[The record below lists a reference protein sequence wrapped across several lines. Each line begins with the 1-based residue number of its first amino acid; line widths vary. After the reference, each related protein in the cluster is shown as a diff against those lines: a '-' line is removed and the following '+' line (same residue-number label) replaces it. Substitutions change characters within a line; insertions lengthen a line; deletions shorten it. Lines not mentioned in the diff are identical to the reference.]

1 MIVRTARRLR
11 VPIAAVALAAAVVG
25 GLGVANRGPRAA
37 EPTRALLD
45 TRALITRET
54 FWDNR
59 DVDWFADHIP
69 AFECP
74 DADIQTTWYYRWEL
88 ITKHLTYGSP
98 NTGYL
103 FTEFL
108 DRPFWSG
115 AYGAISCPAGH
126 QIYEVRWLRKPR
138 IARDYCRYWLET
150 EGAQPRNYS
159 TWLADSIWAVHLV
172 HPATPWLDPARARPP
187 ADVFPTDLIAGLEA
201 NTKAWRDRHYVPAQ
215 GLFWQVG
222 HDDGMEFNIAS
233 RQTKDI
239 LRGAPSYRPSFNA
252 YQWADLQG
260 LANLHDLAGD
270 KARATE
276 HRAEA
281 DRLRTRME
289 EMLWDQR
296 REFFLIAFRD
306 DETANGH
313 TVKANTRIYDSGQ
326 FAGSDHGRELAGY
339 VPWQFDMPTPG
350 KGYERAWRF
359 LMDPNFFFA
368 DFGPTTTE
376 RHDPL
381 FLLQKGC
388 CWWSGQSWP
397 FATTQTLKALATV
410 LQRRT
415 QDVVTRED
423 YLKLLGIYAR
433 THRKNGRPYLAE
445 ACHPDTG
452 SFAGHDAYNHS
463 EHYFHSGYTDLV
475 ITGLMGVVP
484 RNDDVL
490 EVRPLL
496 PDDWEYC
503 ALDHLSYR
511 GRQVAV
517 VWDRT
522 GSRYGLGRG
531 LHLVAD
537 GKVIATAP
545 KVGPL
550 QGKLPPLGGD
560 TLGRMAAAGFVD
572 DGLRPGLAPVRV
584 NFAVNNDGT
593 YFPRLTVSSIAEGS
607 SPRMLADGE
616 AWYLRSPPNRWA
628 AAEPADTPATV
639 EVDFG
644 VARRIDEVRL
654 FVLDDD
660 PEALAGT
667 ADVTVPSRDKT
678 PSPVRVPREIVL
690 ESWNGGSWGP
700 VAVTRRVPAAPA
712 GHRANVLAFA
722 PLETTKLRVRLVPQP
737 GFQAGLSELEAWGE
751 ATPPVAAAP
760 PPAGN
765 IAFNPGGKDAP
776 EFPKATASHTSR
788 FDGVDKAI
796 DGIVSFTPTPANRW
810 TSFESP
816 NAADWLE
823 IDLGA
828 TKRVSRVEL
837 AIFDDRGGVQAPES
851 YLVEVWDG
859 AAWRTPEAE
868 RRSPEKPAGGIMNTV
883 TFKPLDT
890 AKLRVTFTHRGKARS
905 GVSEV
910 FVWEE

>member
-1 MIVRTARRLR
+1 MASKFLPRGVLCLLLAVIGVR
-11 VPIAAVALAAAVVG
+11 G
-25 GLGVANRGPRAA
+25 RAA
-37 EPTRALLD
+37 EPGVLD
-45 TRALITRET
+45 TRALIARET

-98 NTGYL
+98 STGYL

-126 QIYEVRWLRKPR
+126 QLYEVRWLRKPR

-150 EGAQPRNYS
+150 KGAQPRNYS
-159 TWLADSIWAVHLV
+159 TWLADSVWAVHLV
-172 HPATPWLDPARARPP
+172 HPAAAWLDPARKRPP

-201 NTKAWRDRHYVPAQ
+201 NTAGWRKKHYVDEQ
-215 GLFWQVG
+215 KLFWQVG

-252 YQWADLQG
+252 YQWADLHG

-270 KARATE
+270 AARAAE

-289 EMLWDQR
+289 EMLWDDR
-296 REFFLIAFRD
+296 REFFLIAFKN
-306 DETANGH
+306 DETLDGQ
-313 TVKANTRIYDSGQ
+313 TVKANTKIYETGK
-326 FAGSDHGRELAGY
+326 FAGSDHGRELIGY
-339 VPWQFDMPTPG
+339 VPWQFDMPTAG
-350 KGYERAWRF
+350 KGFERAWKF

-368 DFGPTTTE
+368 EFGPTTTE

-397 FATTQTLKALATV
+397 YATTQTLKAMANL

-415 QDVVTRED
+415 QEFVTPAD
-423 YLKLLGIYAR
+423 YVKLLGIFAR

-475 ITGLMGVVP
+475 ITGLMGLVP

-496 PDDWEYC
+496 PAEWDYC
-503 ALDHLSYR
+503 ALDHVTYR
-511 GRQVAV
+511 GREVAV
-517 VWDRT
+517 VWDRAGT
-522 GSRYGLGRG
+522 RYGLGKG
-531 LHLVAD
+531 LHLVAN
-537 GKVIATAP
+537 GKVIASAA
-545 KVGPL
+545 KVEPL
-550 QGKLPPLGGD
+550 QGKLPPLAAAD
-560 TLGRMAAAGFVD
+560 LDRMAAAGFVD
-572 DGLRPGLAPVRV
+572 DGLRPGLAPTRV
-584 NFAVNNDGT
+584 NVAVNNDGT
-593 YFPRLTVSSIAEGS
+593 YYPRLTVSSIAEGS
-607 SPRMLADGE
+607 SPRLLADGE

-628 AAEPADTPATV
+628 SAEPTDGTATV

-644 VARRIDEVRL
+644 VPRRVDELRL

-660 PEALAGT
+660 PEVLAGT
-667 ADVTVPSRDKT
+667 ADASVPGRDKA
-678 PSPVRVPREIVL
+678 PSPVRPPREIAV
-690 ESWNGGSWGP
+690 ESWQAAGWAP
-700 VAVTRRVPAAPA
+700 VAVTRRVPEKPA
-712 GHRANVLAFA
+712 GHRANVFAFA
-722 PLETTKLRVRLVPQP
+722 PLDTAKLRVRLVPQA
-737 GFQAGLSELEAWGE
+737 GFQVGLAELEAWGE
-751 ATPPVAAAP
+751 ATLPLPVAP

-776 EFPKATASHTSR
+776 AFPKATASHTSR
-788 FDGVDKAI
+788 FDRVDKAI

-816 NAADWLE
+816 NATDWLE

-828 TKRVSRVEL
+828 PKRIGRVEL
-837 AIFDDRGGVQAPES
+837 AIFDDRGGVQAPTS
-851 YLVEVWDG
+851 YAVEVWDG
-859 AAWRTPEAE
+859 TAWRLPEKE
-868 RRSPEKPAGGIMNTV
+868 TRSPEQPAGGIMNTV
-883 TFKPLDT
+883 SFAPVDA
-890 AKLRVTFTHRGKARS
+890 AKVRITFTHRGKSRS

-910 FVWEE
+910 FVWEK

>member
-1 MIVRTARRLR
+1 MILRSARRL
-11 VPIAAVALAAAVVG
+11 PVALVAAIVAATMVG
-25 GLGVANRGPRAA
+25 EWAGPRAA
-37 EPTRALLD
+37 EPAAGVLD
-45 TRALITRET
+45 TRALIARET

-59 DVDWFADHIP
+59 DADWFADHIP

-126 QIYEVRWLRKPR
+126 QLYEVRWLRKPR

-150 EGAQPRNYS
+150 KGAQPRNYS

-172 HPATPWLDPARARPP
+172 HPAAPWLDPSRARPP
-187 ADVFPTDLIAGLEA
+187 GDVFPTDLLAGLEE
-201 NTKAWRDRHYVPAQ
+201 NTAAWRKRHYVDAQ
-215 GLFWQVG
+215 KLFWQVG
-222 HDDGMEFNIAS
+222 HGDGMEFNIAS

-252 YQWADLQG
+252 YQWADLHG
-260 LANLHDLAGD
+260 LANLHELAGEN
-270 KARATE
+270 ARAAA

-281 DRLRTRME
+281 DRIRERME
-289 EMLWDQR
+289 EMLWDDR

-326 FAGSDHGRELAGY
+326 FAGSDHGRELVGY
-339 VPWQFDMPTPG
+339 VPWQFDMPTRG
-350 KGYERAWRF
+350 KGYERAWKF
-359 LMDPNFFFA
+359 LMDANFFFA

-397 FATTQTLKALATV
+397 YATTQTLKALANV

-415 QDVVTRED
+415 QDVVTRAD

-433 THRKNGRPYLAE
+433 THRKDGRPYLAE

-496 PDDWEYC
+496 PDDWDYC
-503 ALDHLSYR
+503 ALDHLTYR

-537 GKVIATAP
+537 GTVIATAP

-550 QGKLPPLGGD
+550 QGTLPPVSGD
-560 TLGRMAAAGFVD
+560 ALGRLAAAGFVD

-628 AAEPADTPATV
+628 AAEPADTHATI

-667 ADVTVPSRDKT
+667 ADVMVPGRDKT

-712 GHRANVLAFA
+712 GHRANVLSFA
-722 PLETTKLRVRLVPQP
+722 PLETTKLRVRLVPQS
-737 GFQAGLSELEAWGE
+737 GFQTGLSEVEAWGE
-751 ATPPVAAAP
+751 AKLPVEAAP

-776 EFPKATASHTSR
+776 PFPKATASHTSR
-788 FDGVDKAI
+788 FDRVDKAI

-828 TKRVSRVEL
+828 TKRVGRVEL

-859 AAWRTPEAE
+859 AAWRKPEAE
-868 RRSPEKPAGGIMNTV
+868 RRSPEIPAGGIMNTV